1 MTSWHSA
8 RPVPWL
14 RCEGKGSCEWHLA
27 NFFPRGVPPALA
39 LAFLRSSLQ
48 VIVQFFV
55 YDMASVLFSQFIP
68 GKRHSLFCCNGQGKK
83 CITVLLGAIIL
94 TETPSGLMLEC

>member
-14 RCEGKGSCEWHLA
+14 RFEGKGSCEWHLA

-48 VIVQFFV
+48 VIVQFLF
-55 YDMASVLFSQFIP
+55 MTWPRFFSQFIP